1 MSVITEMENKAEK
14 EAVSIHCTRF
24 YQIPDKPMFTGL
36 IKISELL
43 KLDQQ
48 DQLKV
53 AEFSARTANSPEEG
67 YQRAVEST
75 RARRFG
81 RWLATGN
88 NISPASILLSIRD
101 EDVKMHNATYDE
113 REANVTDD
121 FGLRDANSVDLKIQ
135 PDCKIWI
142 VDGQHRIRGIKE
154 LAEADQKKIGNVNI
168 AFTLLWGLNVTA
180 EAEQFVIINKTQKAV
195 RTDLAERFVAKEYK
209 RRGEVSVMADPNT
222 QIFKK
227 APWLAKAMDVLD
239 TLIDPDRNTVWT
251 DKVLLPNETRAKTM
265 TVTQSA
271 FTNSLETILRP
282 KLGPLA
288 NEDSYK
294 ICDIVD
300 IIDDYWNA
308 IKENCPTPFAPRS
321 ETHTPNDYA
330 LQQTVGVSSLHL
342 LLTMLLND
350 FKGVLARDR
359 ERRTRQFTELLAV
372 DGIQNVDHW
381 DRTIPDMDGT
391 DAKGGKWTMMGT
403 NQKTFKIVSDKIYN
417 EIRQTQTYKDLIEE
431 TKGS

>member
-24 YQIPDKPMFTGL
+24 YQVPDKPMFTGL

-53 AEFSARTANSPEEG
+53 AEFSARTTNSPEEG

-101 EDVKMHNATYDE
+101 EDVKMDNATYDE

-209 RRGEVSVMADPNT
+209 RRGEVSVMADPNSP
-222 QIFKK
+222 IFKK

-417 EIRQTQTYKDLIEE
+417 EIRQTQTYKDLIED

>member
-24 YQIPDKPMFTGL
+24 YQVPDKPMFTGL

-101 EDVKMHNATYDE
+101 EDVKMDNATYDE

-209 RRGEVSVMADPNT
+209 RRGEVNIMADPNSP
-222 QIFKK
+222 IFKK

-239 TLIDPDRNTVWT
+239 TLIDPDRKTVWT

-350 FKGVLARDR
+350 FKGVLKRDR
-359 ERRTRQFTELLAV
+359 ESRTRQFTELLAV

>member
-24 YQIPDKPMFTGL
+24 YQVPDKPMFTGL

-53 AEFSARTANSPEEG
+53 AEFSVRTANSPEEG

-101 EDVKMHNATYDE
+101 EDVKMDNATYDE

-239 TLIDPDRNTVWT
+239 TLIDPDRKTVWT

>member
-24 YQIPDKPMFTGL
+24 YQVPDKPMFTGL

-53 AEFSARTANSPEEG
+53 AEFSARTTNSPEEG

-101 EDVKMHNATYDE
+101 EDVKMDNATYDE

-209 RRGEVSVMADPNT
+209 RRGEVSVMADPNSP
-222 QIFKK
+222 IFKK

-239 TLIDPDRNTVWT
+239 TLIDPDRKTVWT

-282 KLGPLA
+282 RLGPLA

-308 IKENCPTPFAPRS
+308 IKENCPTPFEPRS

-350 FKGVLARDR
+350 FKGVLKRDR
-359 ERRTRQFTELLAV
+359 ESRTRQFTELLAV

-381 DRTIPDMDGT
+381 DRTIPDKDGT
-391 DAKGGKWTMMGT
+391 DAKGGKWTRMGT

-417 EIRQTQTYKDLIEE
+417 EIRQTQTYKDLNEE

>member
-24 YQIPDKPMFTGL
+24 YQVPDKPMFTGL

-101 EDVKMHNATYDE
+101 EDVKMDNATYDE

-142 VDGQHRIRGIKE
+142 VDGQHRIRGIEE
-154 LAEADQKKIGNVNI
+154 LAETDQKKIGNVNI

-209 RRGEVSVMADPNT
+209 RRGEVSVMADPNSP
-222 QIFKK
+222 IFKK

-239 TLIDPDRNTVWT
+239 TLIDPDRKTVWT

>member
-1 MSVITEMENKAEK
+1 MSVITEMEDKTEK

-24 YQIPDKPMFTGL
+24 YQVPDKPMFTGL

-48 DQLKV
+48 NQLKV

-75 RARRFG
+75 RAKRFG

-88 NISPASILLSIRD
+88 NITPASILLSIRK
-101 EDVKMHNATYDE
+101 EDVKNDHAVCNE
-113 REANVTDD
+113 REANVADG
-121 FGLRDANSVDLKIQ
+121 FGLRDADSVDLKIQ
-135 PDCKIWI
+135 PECDIWI

-154 LAEADQKKIGNVNI
+154 LAEADQKKIADVNI
-168 AFTLLWGLNVTA
+168 AFTLLWNLDAVE
-180 EAEQFVIINKTQKAV
+180 EAIQFVTINKTQKAV
-195 RTDLAERFVAKEYK
+195 RTDLAERFIAREAK
-209 RRGEVSVMADPNT
+209 RRGEAGILADPNT
-222 QIFKK
+222 QLFKK
-227 APWLAKAMDVLD
+227 APWLTKAMDVLD

-251 DKVLLPNETRAKTM
+251 DKVLLPNQIRAKTM

-288 NEDSYK
+288 NEDLYK
-294 ICDIVD
+294 VCDIVD

-308 IKENCPTPFAPRS
+308 IKANCPVPFEPRS
-321 ETHTPNDYA
+321 EDHIPNDYA

-342 LLTMLLND
+342 LLTMLLKD
-350 FKGVLARDR
+350 FQWVLARDQ
-359 ERRTRQFTELLAV
+359 ETRTRQFTELLAI
-372 DGIQNVDHW
+372 DGIQNTDHW
-381 DRTIPDMDGT
+381 DRTIEIEEGV
-391 DAKGGKWTMMGT
+391 KGGKWTMMGT
-403 NQKTFKIVSDKIYN
+403 NQKTFRIVSDKLYN
-417 EIRQTQTYKDLIEE
+417 EIRGIQAYKDLIEK

>member
-24 YQIPDKPMFTGL
+24 YQVPDKPMFTGL

-48 DQLKV
+48 EQLRV

-101 EDVKMHNATYDE
+101 EDVKMDNATYDE

-209 RRGEVSVMADPNT
+209 RRGEVSVMADPNSP
-222 QIFKK
+222 IFKK

-239 TLIDPDRNTVWT
+239 TLIDPDRKTVWT

>member
-24 YQIPDKPMFTGL
+24 YQVPDKPMFTGL

-53 AEFSARTANSPEEG
+53 AEFSARTTNSPEEG

-101 EDVKMHNATYDE
+101 EDVKMDNATYDE

-209 RRGEVSVMADPNT
+209 RRGEVSVMADPNSP
-222 QIFKK
+222 IFKK

-239 TLIDPDRNTVWT
+239 TLIDPDRKTVWT

-308 IKENCPTPFAPRS
+308 IKENCPTPFEPRS
-321 ETHTPNDYA
+321 ETHIPNDYA
-330 LQQTVGVSSLHL
+330 LQQTIGVSSLHL

-350 FKGVLARDR
+350 FKGVLKRDR

-391 DAKGGKWTMMGT
+391 DAKGGKWTRMGT

-417 EIRQTQTYKDLIEE
+417 EIRQTQTYKDLNEE

>member
-101 EDVKMHNATYDE
+101 EDVKMDNATYDE

-209 RRGEVSVMADPNT
+209 RRGEVSVMADPNSP
-222 QIFKK
+222 IFKK

-239 TLIDPDRNTVWT
+239 TLIDPDRKTVWT

-350 FKGVLARDR
+350 FKGVLKRDR
-359 ERRTRQFTELLAV
+359 ESRTRQFTELLAV

>member
-53 AEFSARTANSPEEG
+53 AEFSARTTNSPEEG

-101 EDVKMHNATYDE
+101 EDVKMDNATYDE
-113 REANVTDD
+113 KEANVTDN
-121 FGLRDANSVDLKIQ
+121 FGLRDADSVDLKIQ

-209 RRGEVSVMADPNT
+209 RRGEVSVMADPNSP
-222 QIFKK
+222 IFKK

-308 IKENCPTPFAPRS
+308 IKENCPTPFEPRS

-350 FKGVLARDR
+350 FKGVLKRDR
-359 ERRTRQFTELLAV
+359 ESRTRQFTELLAV

>member
-1 MSVITEMENKAEK
+1 MSVITEMKTEK
-14 EAVSIHCTRF
+14 QATKIHCTRF
-24 YQIPDKPMFTGL
+24 YQVPDKPMFTGL

-67 YQRAVEST
+67 YQRTVEST
-75 RARRFG
+75 RAKRFG

-88 NISPASILLSIRD
+88 NITPASILLSIRN
-101 EDVKMHNATYDE
+101 EDVKMSHATCDE
-113 REANVTDD
+113 REANVADN
-121 FGLRDANSVDLKIQ
+121 FGLRDADSVDLKIQ

-154 LAEADQKKIGNVNI
+154 LAEADQKKIGGINI
-168 AFTLLWGLNVTA
+168 AFTLLWNLDA
-180 EAEQFVIINKTQKAV
+180 IEEAIQFVTINKTQKAV
-195 RTDLAERFVAKEYK
+195 RTDLAERFIAREAK
-209 RRGEVSVMADPNT
+209 RRGEAGILADPNT
-222 QIFKK
+222 QLFKK
-227 APWLAKAMDVLD
+227 APWLTKAMDVLD

-251 DKVLLPNETRAKTM
+251 DKVLLPNQIRAKTM

-288 NEDSYK
+288 NEDIYK
-294 ICDIVD
+294 VCDIVD

-308 IKENCPTPFAPRS
+308 IKANCPVPFEPRS
-321 ETHTPNDYA
+321 EDHIPNDYA

-342 LLTMLLND
+342 LLTMLLKD
-350 FKGVLARDR
+350 FQWVLARDQ
-359 ERRTRQFTELLAV
+359 ETRTRQFTELLAV

-381 DRTIPDMDGT
+381 DRTIEIEEGV
-391 DAKGGKWTMMGT
+391 KGGKWTMMGT
-403 NQKTFKIVSDKIYN
+403 NQKTFRIVSDKLYN
-417 EIRQTQTYKDLIEE
+417 EIRGTQAYKDLIEK

>member
-24 YQIPDKPMFTGL
+24 YQVPDKPMFTGL

-101 EDVKMHNATYDE
+101 EDVKMDNATYDE

-209 RRGEVSVMADPNT
+209 RRGEVSVMADPNSP
-222 QIFKK
+222 IFKK

-239 TLIDPDRNTVWT
+239 TLIDPDRKTVWT

-308 IKENCPTPFAPRS
+308 IKENCPTPFEPRS

-350 FKGVLARDR
+350 FKGVLKRDR
-359 ERRTRQFTELLAV
+359 ESRTRQFTELLAV

>member
-53 AEFSARTANSPEEG
+53 AEFSARTTNSPEEG

-101 EDVKMHNATYDE
+101 EDVNMHATCSE
-113 REANVTDD
+113 KEANVTDN
-121 FGLRDANSVDLKIQ
+121 FGLRDADSVDLKIQ

-209 RRGEVSVMADPNT
+209 RRGEVSVMADPNSP
-222 QIFKK
+222 IFKK

-239 TLIDPDRNTVWT
+239 TLIDPDRKTVWT

>member
-24 YQIPDKPMFTGL
+24 YQVPDKPMFTGL

-53 AEFSARTANSPEEG
+53 AEFSARTTNSPEEG

-101 EDVKMHNATYDE
+101 EDVKMDNATYDE

-209 RRGEVSVMADPNT
+209 RRGEVNIMADPNSP
-222 QIFKK
+222 IFKK

-239 TLIDPDRNTVWT
+239 TLIDPDRKTVWT

-342 LLTMLLND
+342 LLTMLLYD

-372 DGIQNVDHW
+372 DGLQNVDHW

>member
-24 YQIPDKPMFTGL
+24 YQVPDKPMFTGL

-101 EDVKMHNATYDE
+101 EDVKMDNATYDE

-209 RRGEVSVMADPNT
+209 RRGEVSVMADPNSP
-222 QIFKK
+222 IFKK

-239 TLIDPDRNTVWT
+239 TLIDPDRKTVWT

-350 FKGVLARDR
+350 FKGVLKRDR
-359 ERRTRQFTELLAV
+359 ESRTRQFTELLAV

>member
-1 MSVITEMENKAEK
+1 MSVITEMKTEK
-14 EAVSIHCTRF
+14 QAVNIHCTKF
-24 YQIPDKPMFTGL
+24 YQVPDKPMFTGL

-101 EDVKMHNATYDE
+101 EDVKMDNATYDE

-209 RRGEVSVMADPNT
+209 RRGEVSVMADPNSP
-222 QIFKK
+222 IFKK

-239 TLIDPDRNTVWT
+239 TLIDPDRKTVWT

>member
-24 YQIPDKPMFTGL
+24 YQVPDKPMFTGL

-101 EDVKMHNATYDE
+101 EDVKMDNATYDE

-239 TLIDPDRNTVWT
+239 TLIDPDRKTVWT

>member
-24 YQIPDKPMFTGL
+24 YQVPDKPMFTGL

-53 AEFSARTANSPEEG
+53 AEFSVRTANSPEEG

-101 EDVKMHNATYDE
+101 EDVKMDNATYDE

-209 RRGEVSVMADPNT
+209 RRGEVSVMADPNSP
-222 QIFKK
+222 IFKK

>member
-24 YQIPDKPMFTGL
+24 YQVPDKPMFTGL

-53 AEFSARTANSPEEG
+53 AEFSVRTADSPEEG
-67 YQRAVEST
+67 YQRTVEST
-75 RARRFG
+75 RAKRFG

-88 NISPASILLSIRD
+88 NISPASILLSIRK
-101 EDVKMHNATYDE
+101 EDVQMDRAICNE
-113 REANVTDD
+113 REANVADG
-121 FGLRDANSVDLKIQ
+121 FGLRDADNVNLKIQ

-168 AFTLLWGLNVTA
+168 AFTLLWELDVTA

-209 RRGEVSVMADPNT
+209 RRGEVSIMADPNSP
-222 QIFKK
+222 IFKK

-239 TLIDPDRNTVWT
+239 TLIDPDRKTVWT

-308 IKENCPTPFAPRS
+308 IKENCPTPFEPRS
-321 ETHTPNDYA
+321 ETHIPNDYA
-330 LQQTVGVSSLHL
+330 LQQTIGVSSLHL

-359 ERRTRQFTELLAV
+359 ETRTRQFTELLAV
-372 DGIQNVDHW
+372 PGITDVSNW
-381 DRTIPDMDGT
+381 DRKLKDPEGG
-391 DAKGGKWTMMGT
+391 DATGGKWTMMGT
-403 NQKTFKIVSDKIYN
+403 NQKTFKVVSDKLYN
-417 EIRQTQTYKDLIEE
+417 EIRKTEAYKDLIEK

>member
-24 YQIPDKPMFTGL
+24 YQVPDKPMFTGL

-101 EDVKMHNATYDE
+101 EDVKMDNATYDE

-209 RRGEVSVMADPNT
+209 RRGEVSVMADPNSP
-222 QIFKK
+222 IFKK

-239 TLIDPDRNTVWT
+239 TLIDPDRKTVWT

>member
-24 YQIPDKPMFTGL
+24 YQVPDKPMFTGL

-101 EDVKMHNATYDE
+101 EDVKMDNATYDE

-168 AFTLLWGLNVTA
+168 AFTLLWGLNVIA

-209 RRGEVSVMADPNT
+209 RRGEVSVMADPNSP
-222 QIFKK
+222 IFKK

-239 TLIDPDRNTVWT
+239 TLIDPDRKTVWT

-308 IKENCPTPFAPRS
+308 IKENCPTPFEPRS

>member
-14 EAVSIHCTRF
+14 QAINIHCTRF
-24 YQIPDKPMFTGL
+24 WQVPDKPMFTGL

-53 AEFSARTANSPEEG
+53 AEFSVRTADSPEEG
-67 YQRAVEST
+67 YQRTVEST
-75 RARRFG
+75 RAKRFG
-81 RWLATGN
+81 RWLAAGN
-88 NISPASILLSIRD
+88 NISPASILLSIRK
-101 EDVKMHNATYDE
+101 EDVNMHATCSE

-121 FGLRDANSVDLKIQ
+121 FGLRDADSVDLKIQ
-135 PDCKIWI
+135 PGCDIWI

-154 LAEADQKKIGNVNI
+154 LAEADQKKIADVNI
-168 AFTLLWGLNVTA
+168 AFTLLWDLDVVE
-180 EAEQFVIINKTQKAV
+180 EATQFVTINKTQKAV
-195 RTDLAERFVAKEYK
+195 RTDLAERFVAKMYK
-209 RRGEVSVMADPNT
+209 LRGEASIMADPNSP
-222 QIFKK
+222 IFKK
-227 APWLAKAMDVLD
+227 APWLTKAMDVLD

-251 DKVLLPNETRAKTM
+251 DKVLLPNEIRAKTM

-271 FTNSLETILRP
+271 FTNSLETMLRP

-294 ICDIVD
+294 TCDIVD

-308 IKENCPTPFAPRS
+308 IKENCPVPFEPRS
-321 ETHTPNDYA
+321 EDHTPNDYA

-359 ERRTRQFTELLAV
+359 ETRTRQFTELLAV
-372 DGIQNVDHW
+372 DGIQNIDHW
-381 DRTIPDMDGT
+381 DRTVEMEDGV
-391 DAKGGKWTMMGT
+391 KGGKWTMMGT
-403 NQKTFKIVSDKIYN
+403 NQKTFKVVSDKLYN
-417 EIRQTQTYKDLIEE
+417 EIRKTPAYKDLIEK

>member
-24 YQIPDKPMFTGL
+24 YQVPDKPMFTGL

-53 AEFSARTANSPEEG
+53 AEFSVRTANSPEEG

-101 EDVKMHNATYDE
+101 EDVKMDNATYDE

-308 IKENCPTPFAPRS
+308 IKENCPTPFEPRS

>member
-1 MSVITEMENKAEK
+1 MSVITEMKTEK
-14 EAVSIHCTRF
+14 QAVNIHCTKF

-53 AEFSARTANSPEEG
+53 AEFSARTTNSPEEG

-101 EDVKMHNATYDE
+101 EDVKMDNATYDE

-209 RRGEVSVMADPNT
+209 RRGEVNIMADPNSP
-222 QIFKK
+222 IFKK

-239 TLIDPDRNTVWT
+239 TLIDPDRKTVWT

-308 IKENCPTPFAPRS
+308 IKENCPTPFEPRS

-350 FKGVLARDR
+350 FKGVLKRDR
-359 ERRTRQFTELLAV
+359 ESRTRQFTELLAV

>member
-24 YQIPDKPMFTGL
+24 YQLPDKPMFTGL

-53 AEFSARTANSPEEG
+53 AEFSARTTNSPEEG

-101 EDVKMHNATYDE
+101 EDVKMDNATYDE

-209 RRGEVSVMADPNT
+209 RRGEVSVMADPNSP
-222 QIFKK
+222 IFKK

-239 TLIDPDRNTVWT
+239 TLIDPDRKTVWT

-308 IKENCPTPFAPRS
+308 IKENCPTPFEPRS

>member
-101 EDVKMHNATYDE
+101 EDVKMDNATYDE

-209 RRGEVSVMADPNT
+209 RRGEVSVMADPNSP
-222 QIFKK
+222 IFKK

>member
-24 YQIPDKPMFTGL
+24 YQVPDKPMFTGL

-48 DQLKV
+48 GQLKV

-75 RARRFG
+75 RAKRFG
-81 RWLATGN
+81 RWLATGT
-88 NISPASILLSIRD
+88 NITPASILLSIRND
-101 EDVKMHNATYDE
+101 DVKRDHAMCDE
-113 REANVTDD
+113 REANVTD
-121 FGLRDANSVDLKIQ
+121 GLGLHDADSVDLKIQ
-135 PDCKIWI
+135 PKCSIWI

-154 LAEADQKKIGNVNI
+154 LAEADQKKIADVNM
-168 AFTLLWGLNVTA
+168 AFTLLWNLDAVE
-180 EAEQFVIINKTQKAV
+180 EAIQFVTINKTQKAV
-195 RTDLAERFVAKEYK
+195 RTDLAERFISREAK
-209 RRGEVSVMADPNT
+209 RRGEAGILADPNT
-222 QIFKK
+222 QLFKK
-227 APWLAKAMDVLD
+227 SPWLTKAMDVLD

-271 FTNSLETILRP
+271 FTNSLETMLRP

-294 ICDIVD
+294 TCDIVD

-308 IKENCPTPFAPRS
+308 IKENCPTPFEPRS
-321 ETHTPNDYA
+321 ETHIPNDYA
-330 LQQTVGVSSLHL
+330 LQQTIGVSSLHL

-359 ERRTRQFTELLAV
+359 ETRTRQFTELLAV
-372 DGIQNVDHW
+372 DGIQNVDSW
-381 DRTIPDMDGT
+381 DRTIEMEEGV
-391 DAKGGKWTMMGT
+391 KGGKWTMMGT
-403 NQKTFKIVSDKIYN
+403 NQKTFRIVSDKLYN
-417 EIRQTQTYKDLIEE
+417 EIRGTQAYKDLIEK

>member
-1 MSVITEMENKAEK
+1 MSVITEMEDKTEK
-14 EAVSIHCTRF
+14 EAVNIHCTRF
-24 YQIPDKPMFTGL
+24 YQVPDKPMFTGL

-53 AEFSARTANSPEEG
+53 AEFSVRTADSPEEG
-67 YQRAVEST
+67 YQRTVEST
-75 RARRFG
+75 RAKRFG

-88 NISPASILLSIRD
+88 NITPASILLSIRK
-101 EDVKMHNATYDE
+101 EDVDMYATCSE
-113 REANVTDD
+113 REANVTYNL
-121 FGLRDANSVDLKIQ
+121 GLRDADSVDLKIQ
-135 PDCKIWI
+135 HQCSIWI

-154 LAEADQKKIGNVNI
+154 LAEADQKKIADVNM
-168 AFTLLWGLNVTA
+168 AFTLLWNLDAVE
-180 EAEQFVIINKTQKAV
+180 EAIQFVTINKTQKAV
-195 RTDLAERFVAKEYK
+195 RTDLAERFISREAK
-209 RRGEVSVMADPNT
+209 RRGEAGILEDPNT
-222 QIFKK
+222 QLFKK
-227 APWLAKAMDVLD
+227 APWLTKAMDVLD

-251 DKVLLPNETRAKTM
+251 DKVLLPNQIRAKTM

-288 NEDSYK
+288 NEDIYK
-294 ICDIVD
+294 VCDIVD

-308 IKENCPTPFAPRS
+308 IKANCPVPFEPRS
-321 ETHTPNDYA
+321 EDHTPNDYA
-330 LQQTVGVSSLHL
+330 LQQTIGVSSLHL

-350 FKGVLARDR
+350 FKGVLAKDR
-359 ERRTRQFTELLAV
+359 EARTRQFTELLAV
-372 DGIQNVDHW
+372 DGILNVDHW

-391 DAKGGKWTMMGT
+391 DAKGGKWTRMGT
-403 NQKTFKIVSDKIYN
+403 NQKTFKIVSDKLYN
-417 EIRQTQTYKDLIEE
+417 EIRGMQAYKDLIEK

>member
-24 YQIPDKPMFTGL
+24 YQVPDKPMFTGL

-53 AEFSARTANSPEEG
+53 AEFSARTTNSPEEG

-101 EDVKMHNATYDE
+101 EDVKMDNATYDE

-209 RRGEVSVMADPNT
+209 RRGEVSVMADPNSP
-222 QIFKK
+222 IFKK

-239 TLIDPDRNTVWT
+239 TLIDPDRKTVWT

-308 IKENCPTPFAPRS
+308 IKENCPTPFEPRS

>member
-24 YQIPDKPMFTGL
+24 YQVPDKPMFTGL

-53 AEFSARTANSPEEG
+53 AEFSVRTADSPEEG
-67 YQRAVEST
+67 YQRTVEST
-75 RARRFG
+75 RAKRFG

-101 EDVKMHNATYDE
+101 EDVKMDNATYDE

-209 RRGEVSVMADPNT
+209 RRGEVSVMTDPNT

-239 TLIDPDRNTVWT
+239 TLIDPDRKTVWT

-350 FKGVLARDR
+350 FKGVLKRDR
-359 ERRTRQFTELLAV
+359 ESRTRQFTELLAV

>member
-24 YQIPDKPMFTGL
+24 YQVPDKPMFTGL

-101 EDVKMHNATYDE
+101 EDVKMDNATYDE

-142 VDGQHRIRGIKE
+142 VDGQHRIRGIEE

-239 TLIDPDRNTVWT
+239 TLIDPDRKTVWT

-350 FKGVLARDR
+350 FKGVLKRDR
-359 ERRTRQFTELLAV
+359 ESRTRQFTELLAV

>member
-24 YQIPDKPMFTGL
+24 YQVPDKPMFTGL

-101 EDVKMHNATYDE
+101 EDVKMDNATYDE

-209 RRGEVSVMADPNT
+209 RRGEVNIMADPNSP
-222 QIFKK
+222 IFKK

-239 TLIDPDRNTVWT
+239 TLIDPDRKTVWT

-350 FKGVLARDR
+350 FKGVLKRDR
-359 ERRTRQFTELLAV
+359 ESRTRQFTELLAV

-417 EIRQTQTYKDLIEE
+417 EIRQTQTYKDLIED

>member
-1 MSVITEMENKAEK
+1 MSVITEMKTEK
-14 EAVSIHCTRF
+14 QAVNIHCTKF

-101 EDVKMHNATYDE
+101 EDVKMDNATYDE

-209 RRGEVSVMADPNT
+209 RRGEVSVMADPNSP
-222 QIFKK
+222 IFKK

-239 TLIDPDRNTVWT
+239 TLIDPDRKTVWT

-308 IKENCPTPFAPRS
+308 IKENCPTPFEPRS

-350 FKGVLARDR
+350 FKGVLKRDR
-359 ERRTRQFTELLAV
+359 ESRTRQFTELLAV